1 LAPLCCSHPHSALEG
16 AAQQMGDMPYDLH
29 GRFFLMIT
37 LHFIAMYI
45 FMYAMVNSFANVFN
59 NFNQVYMA
67 ALMTSSMV
75 LVEIPLMMGMYKSKK
90 LNAII
95 IAVGLVVL
103 VGSFLLIRKQT
114 AISDRQF
121 LRSMIPHHAGA
132 ILMCEEASIEDRE
145 IQDLCRNIVAG
156 QQAEIDQMKAKLDQ
170 FGR

>member
-1 LAPLCCSHPHSALEG
+1 M
-16 AAQQMGDMPYDLH
+16 QMNHY
-29 GRFFLMIT
+29 GRFLLMIT
-37 LHFIAMYI
+37 LHFVAMYI
-45 FMYAMVNSFANVFN
+45 LMYAMVNSFANVFN

-75 LVEIPLMMGMYKSKK
+75 LIELPLMMGMYKSKK

-103 VGSFLLIRKQT
+103 VGSFLLIRKQS

-145 IQDLCRNIVAG
+145 IQELCRGIVAG
-156 QQAEIDQMKAKLDQ
+156 QQAEIDQMKAKVNQL
-170 FGR
+170 GR

>member
-1 LAPLCCSHPHSALEG
+1 M
-16 AAQQMGDMPYDLH
+16 QMNHY
-29 GRFFLMIT
+29 GRFYVMIA
-37 LHFIAMYI
+37 LHFVAMYI

-59 NFNQVYMA
+59 SWNQVYMA

-75 LVEIPLMMGMYKSKK
+75 LIEIPLMAAMYNSRK

-95 IAVGLVVL
+95 LGVGLIVL
-103 VGSFLLIRKQT
+103 VGSFLLIRKQG

-145 IQDLCRNIVAG
+145 VQELCRTIIAG
-156 QQAEIDQMKAKLDQ
+156 QQAEIDQMKAKLAQ
-170 FGR
+170 LQR

>member
-1 LAPLCCSHPHSALEG
+1 M
-16 AAQQMGDMPYDLH
+16 QMNHY
-29 GRFFLMIT
+29 GRFLLMIT
-37 LHFIAMYI
+37 LHFVAMYI
-45 FMYAMVNSFANVFN
+45 LMYAMVNSFANVFN

-75 LVEIPLMMGMYKSKK
+75 LIELPLMMGMYKSKK

-103 VGSFLLIRKQT
+103 VGSFLLIRKQS

-145 IQDLCRNIVAG
+145 IQELCRGIVAG

-170 FGR
+170 LGR